1 MTATS
6 RSLAPAA
13 LLIFF
18 SLLVGG
24 VPSAELAAAS
34 TDAEESLRCAVDRV
48 SIVQDSDFPAPEGE
62 KLIGVEVQFL
72 KWRKYHSPDEIVAF
86 NDTTANDAGRAMF
99 LYAQRL
105 ARRSHARQDGGTQES
120 AAEESPRFLLIFSVP
135 VSWRAVKLGYQ
146 HSCGDLTALA
156 SPISDSRHAAA
167 NGEATADHSQVKPDC
182 ADAYCERGQAW
193 CLKGE
198 LDKAIADYSRALRLD
213 PNHIKGYNRRASAW
227 SERGEYDKAIADC
240 NQALRLRPDDAE
252 GYHNRGKVRSDK
264 GEYDK
269 AIADFVEAV
278 RLKPNYAEAY
288 KDLAWLQATCPD
300 DRYRRG
306 KEAVTNAKR
315 ACQTRGTN
323 PTEWRHFIQT
333 LAAAYAEDGQFDEA
347 VESQKKAIQM
357 AATSGDAAETAKA
370 ELRSMLELYNQGK
383 PYRYREPAKKP

>member
-24 VPSAELAAAS
+24 APSAELAAAS

-105 ARRSHARQDGGTQES
+105 ARRSPTWQDGGTQES

-146 HSCGDLTALA
+146 HSCGDLTVVA
-156 SPISDSRHAAA
+156 SPIGDSRHAAA

-182 ADAYCERGQAW
+182 ADAYRERGQAW

-198 LDKAIADYSRALRLD
+198 LDEAIADYSRALRLD
-213 PNHIKGYNRRASAW
+213 PNHVKGYNRRASAW
-227 SERGEYDKAIADC
+227 SGKGEYDKAIADC

-252 GYHNRGKVRSDK
+252 ATTTVARCGATKASTTKPLLILSKPYDSSPITQKPTRTSLGCKQRVPTIDTDAGKKQSRTQN
-264 GEYDK
+264 E
-269 AIADFVEAV
+269 
-278 RLKPNYAEAY
+278 R
-288 KDLAWLQATCPD
+288 
-300 DRYRRG
+300 
-306 KEAVTNAKR
+306 AKR
-315 ACQTRGTN
+315 AGPIQPSGGISLRRSQRPMPKTGSLTRPWKRRRRQSKWPRQVGTPRKRPRQN
-323 PTEWRHFIQT
+323 FAQC
-333 LAAAYAEDGQFDEA
+333 
-347 VESQKKAIQM
+347 
-357 AATSGDAAETAKA
+357 
-370 ELRSMLELYNQGK
+370 
-383 PYRYREPAKKP
+383 